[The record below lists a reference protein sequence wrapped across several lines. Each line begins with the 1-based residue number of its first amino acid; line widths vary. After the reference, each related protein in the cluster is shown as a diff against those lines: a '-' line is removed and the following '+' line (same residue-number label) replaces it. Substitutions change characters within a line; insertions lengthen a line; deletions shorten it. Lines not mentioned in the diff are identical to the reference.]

1 MCRVWWVVGLSELV
15 MKDQST
21 SEQPRDMEDERKTM
35 SHSITGR
42 MIVDGPAGKF
52 PPGSD
57 DC

>member
-1 MCRVWWVVGLSELV
+1 MWWVVGLSELV
-15 MKDQST
+15 MKDQSI

-35 SHSITGR
+35 SHSVTGR

-57 DC
+57 DG